1 MKPRSVSAR
10 TVREVARE
18 VTREVARIQA
28 GRPKQLR
35 DETFMAG
42 TGLLSIGSR
51 ERLLF

>member
-10 TVREVARE
+10 TVREVARK
-18 VTREVARIQA
+18 VTRIQA
-28 GRPKQLR
+28 GRPKRLR

>member
-10 TVREVARE
+10 TVREVDRKA
-18 VTREVARIQA
+18 ARIQA
-28 GRPKQLR
+28 GRPKRLR